1 MQDIV
6 ETKDA
11 FELHADAPGFTPQ
24 DIDVKMQDG
33 VLTIS
38 GKRTEEKHEEQGEKV
53 TIKGQSHTH
62 HYDAVARASRAALST
77 CVYLHLSCMA
87 AFCSHNRAACM
98 QCRRLATAA
107 IERACMRLL
116 FTPMT
121 HSSSQLMHLAAH
133 VSGNNFLQSCC
144 AVNAGTF

>member
-53 TIKGQSHTH
+53 VRRERHFTTFTRSFTLPDNIKEEGIT
-62 HYDAVARASRAALST
+62 ASLDKGVLRVMVPKVEPAPKPEPKRIT
-77 CVYLHLSCMA
+77 
-87 AFCSHNRAACM
+87 
-98 QCRRLATAA
+98 
-107 IERACMRLL
+107 
-116 FTPMT
+116 
-121 HSSSQLMHLAAH
+121 
-133 VSGNNFLQSCC
+133 VSG
-144 AVNAGTF
+144 A